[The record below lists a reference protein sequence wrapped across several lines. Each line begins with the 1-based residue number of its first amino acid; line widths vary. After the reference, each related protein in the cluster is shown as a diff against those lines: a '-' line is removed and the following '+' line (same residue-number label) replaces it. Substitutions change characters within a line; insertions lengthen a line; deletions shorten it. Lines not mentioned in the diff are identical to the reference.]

1 MSNIDNETKVR
12 LLGYYSRP
20 NQIMK
25 PESERI
31 EEANELAPLLCNS
44 IQSLYQNPETDEE
57 LKKVILAPT
66 VFVFKNEAGN
76 LVAYFTKD
84 KIARVT
90 GVVYSRSAITQV
102 PLKYKAW
109 FYPGQSIN
117 LITQSNDDA
126 SSSVHEGMDSSSE
139 SKGIVSNNTKREGNK
154 RTSLYPQRVER
165 EEIERVK
172 TRLRLENNYF
182 IGQFSPGQRD
192 GWYKISD
199 IRNTDFTKIEDKE
212 RGIKNLTISFR
223 SKVEF
228 NRFAYYKFTW
238 VLLQSSPLK
247 FGINLREEIVPIYP
261 EDIVRCLHDSIIHYP
276 ASAAKKITRTL
287 DTLNKQLTQSGKEV
301 FIYELLQNANDY
313 PRKHKEGNEIVPDPV
328 DVEFHITDDY
338 LTFQHTGDYFNAK
351 NIAAICDI
359 NDGEKS
365 ENVEAIGYKGIGFK
379 TVFLDNDFVYLST
392 GKYSFRFD
400 KSATDIIN
408 TPWQILPVWTDLREV
423 NPTIKSVFRRHPN
436 EVFRVKFALKP
447 RDRKILTDRKRN
459 DNYIDLFS
467 SVFDSERVILFIPNI
482 RKVRVFWG
490 DSLEPK
496 IIREKSSSHWCVSK
510 ALTDEIPE
518 DTCNRINDVL
528 TNPDADKSGGYDK
541 IPEKYLNFK
550 KTAVKFACEREGRK
564 LLPVK
569 DAILYCYLPAKRADW
584 GFKFLMNTDMVPNG
598 ARDDIADDVELNHV
612 ISKIAGRQ
620 FFYWIKS
627 LIEEGYDASS
637 VFDLIPSFKDCKSG
651 IGKSYEKFISKF
663 EEGFYEKCETEAFI
677 PTVSKDGVIGMS
689 KIADVLYDSTH
700 ITMSGFLS
708 DSEFYSISGETSAL
722 PILSLR
728 SNDNLRR
735 LLKHIGVKHLFD
747 QSRLV
752 KLCEKEAFQQW
763 LLVQENNNNWIDFI
777 INRNYANLFVH
788 KKIFIN
794 GRTNS
799 LEESSNIRY
808 YSKQLRKELSCFI
821 AKYLN
826 FLSDESYNYL
836 EQDEKSRYK
845 SLEKAGYTWQ
855 PFYPYKFAES
865 VLNCKEDYE
874 LLKTLNNSIGFYHMI
889 ARNRE
894 RCFSG
899 DNAAICKKFP
909 LIVDGGVLDSIDG
922 NVIYFNSQEGF
933 KYKTKPWVDK
943 SWFHFLP
950 KEYIEYDKEIMEPFF
965 KQYVSVFTESH
976 FISNI
981 LFSTDHAS
989 AINEKISDKYED
1001 NLDFYKLLF
1010 QNREGDT
1017 INDGS
1022 LQLFCVH
1029 AYKVNGERTFVIPKD
1044 SPVYFNNLAYQEF
1057 IKRPW
1062 LEDEWLYSFDE
1073 SYLRDLGDNSE
1084 ESRKSIMVFFEKKSK
1099 VRISQKAK
1107 FCTEVAMPHLSAIIQ
1122 AINLP
1127 KRDTDNVEAIEC
1139 VDKIKKNNLDFLHYL
1154 SENYSTVFEGNTNYF
1169 NDTSFPFIDSENNF
1183 TNGPLS
1189 VKRFYSVSSDIE
1201 DISSLTWLPDGFV
1214 KVISS
1219 EYKKSFD
1226 DIQQYTALTKK
1237 LGIYDFDYNGFLAD
1251 VILPN
1256 KKEIVNC
1263 INVIEANLSFHKFFR
1278 NHIDNITPENIQK
1291 IADFP
1296 VFIIGEDAPI
1306 LSAGSKGHLLS
1317 DDRLKALINER
1328 FLPASSIDSICEDYL
1343 DGNDKDKKYWV
1354 DTLEN
1359 REINIPA
1366 IVSLLTIDSVKQNI
1380 SKSVEDNV
1388 RFWRLLFSFKD
1399 IKSANLTSLKSLP
1412 IIMKKGTETEYSLH
1426 TLGEDEECYLSDSYF
1441 SDGGAIEYLV
1451 NEYAKNSWL
1460 LSSIYIQD
1468 QPAESK
1474 KDWLVFWQKVG
1485 ILSSNEDIL
1494 LHTIIPHLD
1503 ENVNEKIPILLYNNK
1518 TLIEEKINDKM
1529 KEDFKQ
1535 LHLCTNNGLREIG
1548 DVYFIQEVNGKL
1560 LSEPLPEFP
1569 LSNQISPSYS
1579 KDQVAFFLSLT
1590 DLSLSVITSQAEW
1603 FQPKIDQYLSIQEKA
1618 FNNSLDSKVREA
1630 NLKIIDAIHYEF
1642 IKNLAK
1648 YKPYNPYNNVV
1659 LLALSLTGMPFLK
1672 LWLKRSYDNSYVKAE
1687 TLTLGSAYK
1696 PYCDFESHG
1705 IPQLDHKANA
1715 THEDNSM
1722 IVGLDYISN
1731 DYSTIK
1737 DITPLLN
1744 NLGVHHKFIQKDK
1757 VLLTNHDFCV
1767 YFWTD
1772 YVLHKDRWKEVN
1784 TFIDEG
1790 VFENSPCIP
1799 TSNTVK
1805 KPSELYAWGLIEFV
1819 KRLPGGVDLIPLDIK
1834 KDING
1839 PDGTIYPHPI
1849 YKFNFLSQLSKEH
1862 CFDFLLNSRNV
1873 ELKKAVLKVLLDYKD
1888 NNQLD
1893 QKDIEEYR
1901 RSESNA
1907 LWMNGQNELTHISQL
1922 YAIGRDDA
1930 DTMYNIYLGSDKLVI
1945 SNTNIPDMRFEDICT
1960 QVLGMKVLHAKD
1972 GAFETIPTEPKID
1985 ETVSIVSELKQKS
1998 FLLATILCEDTN
2010 WSALYEKYKTNI
2022 ERLKFIK
2029 CQSISIEYKDDRRL
2043 RGDDVATVHFD
2054 PTSSTFFYVNDWQ
2067 DKFVFDQLLNFL
2079 IKEIGIDSSQN
2090 LMIKRILDTNR
2101 KGRGIDEYVEKF
2113 CKKYYSDAKFVDEL
2127 VQCYP
2132 ETANNLHLTEA
2143 LRIEDGEGF
2152 ISKTPE
2158 YNSTMKE
2165 PYGDTSEVGQ
2175 ENSPRPT
2182 SDTNVPSPPQS
2193 ETSSIKSQDQPQDNP
2208 ESSPQKH
2215 ELGETERSATTI
2227 KNDDSTVPNTPLE
2240 TKDSTDNDF
2249 VPNNNA
2255 ETVDQNPDYDLDQ
2268 GDLMGSVDRDPDF
2281 EPIGSVPR
2289 TPRRRRVPKRFTR
2302 EELERLRS
2310 HGSPLVLESLRE
2322 TAEEIDI
2329 LGRYGILPEQIADTN
2344 YLAQLRLYQNLI
2356 DCGYEPEETEEEF
2369 IRNADDVTTHK
2380 LKGGKYIHA
2389 CSAARGVMYISPSVW
2404 NKIVD
2409 NKCIVCVYLD
2419 GRGKNFHY
2427 INSPEEFL
2435 DLVKKDDVV
2444 IKITGKEKVDVV
2456 RKLYTGLLSGTKGT
2470 AYTLIRV
2477 ASRTNMDA
2485 VFAHYVGAMAE
2496 ADDGNDDNE
2505 Y

>member
-1 MSNIDNETKVR
+1 M
-12 LLGYYSRP
+12 
-20 NQIMK
+20 
-25 PESERI
+25 
-31 EEANELAPLLCNS
+31 
-44 IQSLYQNPETDEE
+44 YQVSP
-57 LKKVILAPT
+57 K
-66 VFVFKNEAGN
+66 
-76 LVAYFTKD
+76 
-84 KIARVT
+84 
-90 GVVYSRSAITQV
+90 
-102 PLKYKAW
+102 
-109 FYPGQSIN
+109 
-117 LITQSNDDA
+117 LI
-126 SSSVHEGMDSSSE
+126 
-139 SKGIVSNNTKREGNK
+139 
-154 RTSLYPQRVER
+154 
-165 EEIERVK
+165 
-172 TRLRLENNYF
+172 
-182 IGQFSPGQRD
+182 
-192 GWYKISD
+192 
-199 IRNTDFTKIEDKE
+199 
-212 RGIKNLTISFR
+212 
-223 SKVEF
+223 
-228 NRFAYYKFTW
+228 
-238 VLLQSSPLK
+238 
-247 FGINLREEIVPIYP
+247 
-261 EDIVRCLHDSIIHYP
+261 
-276 ASAAKKITRTL
+276 
-287 DTLNKQLTQSGKEV
+287 
-301 FIYELLQNANDY
+301 
-313 PRKHKEGNEIVPDPV
+313 
-328 DVEFHITDDY
+328 
-338 LTFQHTGDYFNAK
+338 
-351 NIAAICDI
+351 
-359 NDGEKS
+359 
-365 ENVEAIGYKGIGFK
+365 
-379 TVFLDNDFVYLST
+379 
-392 GKYSFRFD
+392 
-400 KSATDIIN
+400 
-408 TPWQILPVWTDLREV
+408 
-423 NPTIKSVFRRHPN
+423 
-436 EVFRVKFALKP
+436 
-447 RDRKILTDRKRN
+447 
-459 DNYIDLFS
+459 
-467 SVFDSERVILFIPNI
+467 
-482 RKVRVFWG
+482 
-490 DSLEPK
+490 
-496 IIREKSSSHWCVSK
+496 
-510 ALTDEIPE
+510 
-518 DTCNRINDVL
+518 
-528 TNPDADKSGGYDK
+528 
-541 IPEKYLNFK
+541 
-550 KTAVKFACEREGRK
+550 
-564 LLPVK
+564 
-569 DAILYCYLPAKRADW
+569 
-584 GFKFLMNTDMVPNG
+584 
-598 ARDDIADDVELNHV
+598 
-612 ISKIAGRQ
+612 
-620 FFYWIKS
+620 
-627 LIEEGYDASS
+627 
-637 VFDLIPSFKDCKSG
+637 
-651 IGKSYEKFISKF
+651 
-663 EEGFYEKCETEAFI
+663 
-677 PTVSKDGVIGMS
+677 
-689 KIADVLYDSTH
+689 
-700 ITMSGFLS
+700 
-708 DSEFYSISGETSAL
+708 
-722 PILSLR
+722 
-728 SNDNLRR
+728 
-735 LLKHIGVKHLFD
+735 
-747 QSRLV
+747 
-752 KLCEKEAFQQW
+752 
-763 LLVQENNNNWIDFI
+763 
-777 INRNYANLFVH
+777 
-788 KKIFIN
+788 
-794 GRTNS
+794 
-799 LEESSNIRY
+799 
-808 YSKQLRKELSCFI
+808 
-821 AKYLN
+821 
-826 FLSDESYNYL
+826 
-836 EQDEKSRYK
+836 
-845 SLEKAGYTWQ
+845 
-855 PFYPYKFAES
+855 
-865 VLNCKEDYE
+865 
-874 LLKTLNNSIGFYHMI
+874 
-889 ARNRE
+889 
-894 RCFSG
+894 
-899 DNAAICKKFP
+899 
-909 LIVDGGVLDSIDG
+909 
-922 NVIYFNSQEGF
+922 
-933 KYKTKPWVDK
+933 
-943 SWFHFLP
+943 
-950 KEYIEYDKEIMEPFF
+950 
-965 KQYVSVFTESH
+965 
-976 FISNI
+976 ISNI
-981 LFSTDHAS
+981 LLKNDHVIT
-989 AINEKISDKYED
+989 INKKISERYED
-1001 NLDFYKLLF
+1001 NLDFYRLMYKH
-1010 QNREGDT
+1010 REGNT

-1022 LQLFCVH
+1022 LQHFCLH
-1029 AYKVNGERTFVIPKD
+1029 AFKINGESTYVIPKE
-1044 SPVYFNNLAYQEF
+1044 SPVYFNSIAYEEF
-1057 IKRPW
+1057 IKRSW
-1062 LEDEWLYSFDE
+1062 LENEWLYSFDV

-1084 ESRKSIMVFFEKKSK
+1084 ESKKSIMDFFEKKCK

-1107 FCTEVAMPHLSAIIQ
+1107 LCTEVAMTHLSIILQ
-1122 AINLP
+1122 AINMP
-1127 KRDTDNVEAIEC
+1127 KEDTDNNGPSVSADI
-1139 VDKIKKNNLDFLHYL
+1139 IKKNNLDFLHYL

-1169 NDTSFPFIDSENNF
+1169 NDKSFPFIDSEGKF
-1183 TNGPLS
+1183 TNGPLY
-1189 VKRFYSVSSDIE
+1189 VKRFYSVSSDVDE
-1201 DISSLTWLPDGFV
+1201 ISGLTWLPDGFV
-1214 KVISS
+1214 KVISN

-1226 DIQQYTALTKK
+1226 DLQQYSALTKK

-1251 VILPN
+1251 VVLQH
-1256 KKEIVNC
+1256 KQEIVNS
-1263 INVIEANLSFHKFFR
+1263 IQKIEANISFHKFFR
-1278 NHIDNITPENIQK
+1278 NYIDKITPDNIKK

-1296 VFIIGEDAPI
+1296 VFIIGDNAPI
-1306 LSAGSKGHLLS
+1306 LSVSSKGHLLT
-1317 DDRLKALINER
+1317 DNRITALIKGG
-1328 FLPASSIDSICEDYL
+1328 FLPASSIDGICEAYL
-1343 DGNDKDKKYWV
+1343 EHNDKDKKYWV

-1366 IVSLLTIDSVKQNI
+1366 IVSLLTGLFTIDSVKQNI
-1380 SKSVEDNV
+1380 SKSLEDNV

-1399 IKSANLTSLKSLP
+1399 IKSANLILLKSLP
-1412 IIMKKGTETEYSLH
+1412 IIMKKGSETEYSLH

-1535 LHLCTNNGLREIG
+1535 LHLCTKNGLRKIS
-1548 DVYFIQEVNGKL
+1548 DVYFIQEDNDKPL
-1560 LSEPLPEFP
+1560 NEPLPEFP

-1590 DLSLSVITSQAEW
+1590 DLSLSVITTQAEW
-1603 FQPKIDQYLSIQEKA
+1603 FEPKIDQYLSYQEKA
-1618 FNNSLDSKVREA
+1618 FNNSLDSTIRER

-1648 YKPYNPYNNVV
+1648 FKLYNNTL
-1659 LLALSLTGMPFLK
+1659 LLALSLTSIPFLK
-1672 LWLKRSYDNSYVKAE
+1672 LMLKRSYDNSYVKAE
-1687 TLTLGSAYK
+1687 TLTLGTAYK

-1705 IPQLDHKANA
+1705 IPQLDHKAIANL
-1715 THEDNSM
+1715 EDKSK
-1722 IVGLDYISN
+1722 IIGLDYISN
-1731 DYSTIK
+1731 DYSTISG
-1737 DITPLLN
+1737 IIPLLN

-1922 YAIGRDDA
+1922 YAIGKDDA

-1945 SNTNIPDMRFEDICT
+1945 SNTNIPDVRFEDICT

-2113 CKKYYSDAKFVDEL
+2113 CKKYYSDSKFVDEL
-2127 VQCYP
+2127 IQCYP

-2182 SDTNVPSPPQS
+2182 SDTNVPSSPQS
-2193 ETSSIKSQDQPQDNP
+2193 VTSSFKSQDQPQDNP

-2215 ELGETERSATTI
+2215 ELGETERSASTI
-2227 KNDDSTVPNTPLE
+2227 KTDDSTVPNTILE
-2240 TKDSTDNDF
+2240 TKGSTDDDYDY
-2249 VPNNNA
+2249 VPDDNA
-2255 ETVDQNPDYDLDQ
+2255 ETFGQNRDYDPDQ

-2310 HGSPLVLESLRE
+2310 HGSPLVLESLQE
-2322 TAEEIDI
+2322 TEEEIDI

-2369 IRNADDVTTHK
+2369 IKNADDVTTHE

-2389 CSAARGVMYISPSVW
+2389 CSAARGVMYISPSIW

-2456 RKLYTGLLSGTKGT
+2456 QKLYTGLLSGTKGT

-2496 ADDGNDDNE
+2496 ENDGNDYE
-2505 Y
+2505 KF

>member
-154 RTSLYPQRVER
+154 RTSLYPLRVER

-496 IIREKSSSHWCVSK
+496 IIREKSSSHWCVSE

-518 DTCNRINDVL
+518 DICNRINDVL

-663 EEGFYEKCETEAFI
+663 EEGFYEKCKTEAFI

-728 SNDNLRR
+728 SNDNLRKLFR
-735 LLKHIGVKHLFD
+735 HIGANHHFD

-752 KLCEKEAFQQW
+752 ALCEKEAFQKW

-777 INRNYANLFVH
+777 IDRNYANLFVH

-799 LEESSNIRY
+799 LEESSNLLY

-821 AKYLN
+821 DKYIN
-826 FLSDESYNYL
+826 YLSDESYNYL
-836 EQDEKSRYK
+836 KQDEKSRYQ
-845 SLEKAGYTWQ
+845 SLVNAGYSWQ
-855 PFYPYKFAES
+855 LFYPYRFAES

-894 RCFSG
+894 KCFSG
-899 DNAAICKKFP
+899 DFAAICKKFP
-909 LIVDGGVLDSIDG
+909 LIVDEGILDSIDE
-922 NVIYFNSQEGF
+922 NVIYFNSQEGL

-950 KEYIEYDKEIMEPFF
+950 KEYIEYDKDVMEPFF
-965 KQYVSVFTESH
+965 KRYVSSFSETN

-981 LFSTDHAS
+981 LLKSDHVIT
-989 AINEKISDKYED
+989 INKKISEKYED
-1001 NLDFYKLLF
+1001 NLDFYRLMYKH
-1010 QNREGDT
+1010 REGDT

-1022 LQLFCVH
+1022 LQHYCLH
-1029 AYKVNGERTFVIPKD
+1029 AFKINGESTYVIPKE
-1044 SPVYFNNLAYQEF
+1044 SPVYFNNIAYEDF

-1062 LEDEWLYSFDE
+1062 LENEWLYSFDV

-1084 ESRKSIMVFFEKKSK
+1084 ESKKSIMDFFEKKCK

-1122 AINLP
+1122 AINIP
-1127 KRDTDNVEAIEC
+1127 KKETDNVEAIIC
-1139 VDKIKKNNLDFLHYL
+1139 IDKIKKNNFDFLHYL

-1169 NDTSFPFIDSENNF
+1169 NDKSFPFIDSEGNF

-1189 VKRFYSVSSDIE
+1189 VKRFYSISSDVDE
-1201 DISSLTWLPDGFV
+1201 ISSLTWLPDGYV
-1214 KVISS
+1214 KVISN
-1219 EYKKSFD
+1219 EYKQSFD
-1226 DIQQYTALTKK
+1226 DLQQYTALTKK
-1237 LGIYDFDYNGFLAD
+1237 LGIYDFDYNGFLTD
-1251 VILPN
+1251 VVLQY
-1256 KKEIVNC
+1256 KQEIVNC
-1263 INVIEANLSFHKFFR
+1263 IKEIEANVSFHKFFR
-1278 NHIDNITPENIQK
+1278 NHIDKITPENIKK

-1296 VFIIGEDAPI
+1296 VFIIGDGAPL
-1306 LSAGSKGHLLS
+1306 LSESSKGHLLT
-1317 DDRLKALINER
+1317 DNRLAALINEG
-1328 FLPASSIDSICEDYL
+1328 FLPASSIDGICKVYL

-1366 IVSLLTIDSVKQNI
+1366 IVSLLTIDSVKQTI

-1399 IKSANLTSLKSLP
+1399 IKSANLTLLKSLP
-1412 IIMKKGTETEYSLH
+1412 IIMKKGSETESSLH
-1426 TLGEDEECYLSDSYF
+1426 ILGEEEECYLSDSYY

-1451 NEYAKNSWL
+1451 KEYAENSWL

-1468 QPAESK
+1468 QPTESK
-1474 KDWLVFWQKVG
+1474 KDWFVFWQKVG

-1494 LHTIIPHLD
+1494 LHTIIPHLN
-1503 ENVNEKIPILLYNNK
+1503 ENVDEKIPILLYNNK
-1518 TLIEEKINDKM
+1518 TLIEEKINDEM

-1535 LHLCTNNGLREIG
+1535 LHLCTNNGLRKIG

-1579 KDQVAFFLSLT
+1579 KDQVEFFLSLT

-1618 FNNSLDSKVREA
+1618 FNDSLDKSVRES

-1648 YKPYNPYNNVV
+1648 FKPYNNVQ
-1659 LLALSLTGMPFLK
+1659 LLALSLIGMPFLK

-1687 TLTLGSAYK
+1687 TLTLGTAYK

-1705 IPQLDHKANA
+1705 IPQLDHKAIA
-1715 THEDNSM
+1715 TLEDKPK
-1722 IVGLDYISN
+1722 IIGLDYISN
-1731 DYSTIK
+1731 VYSTIK
-1737 DITPLLN
+1737 DIIPLLN
-1744 NLGVHHKFIQKDK
+1744 NLGVHHKFIRKDK
-1757 VLLTNHDFCV
+1757 DLLANHDFCV

-1790 VFENSPCIP
+1790 VFENLPCVP
-1799 TSNTVK
+1799 TNNTVK
-1805 KPSELYAWGLIEFV
+1805 KPSDLYSRVLIDYV
-1819 KRLPGGVDLIPLDIK
+1819 KRLSGGADLIPLDIK
-1834 KDING
+1834 KDITG

-1849 YKFNFLSQLSKEH
+1849 YKFNYLSQLSKEH
-1862 CFDFLLNSRNV
+1862 CFEFLCNSRNV

-1888 NNQLD
+1888 NDQLD
-1893 QKDIEEYR
+1893 LKDIEEYR
-1901 RSESNA
+1901 RPESNA
-1907 LWMNGQNELTHISQL
+1907 VWMNGQNEPTHISRL
-1922 YAIGRDDA
+1922 YAIGKDDTDA
-1930 DTMYNIYLGSDKLVI
+1930 MYNIYLGSDKLVI
-1945 SNTNIPDMRFEDICT
+1945 SNTNIPDTRFEDICS

-1972 GAFETIPTEPKID
+1972 GVFETIPTEPKID
-1985 ETVSIVSELKQKS
+1985 ETASIVSELKQKS

-2010 WSALYEKYKTNI
+2010 WLEPYEQYKTNI
-2022 ERLKFIK
+2022 ERLKFVK
-2029 CQSISIEYKDDRRL
+2029 CQSISIEYIDDRRL

-2079 IKEIGIDSSQN
+2079 IKEIGIDSSQS

-2101 KGRGIDEYVEKF
+2101 RGRGIDEYVDKF
-2113 CKKYYSDAKFVDEL
+2113 CKKYYSDSNFVDVL
-2127 VQCYP
+2127 VECYP
-2132 ETANNLHLTEA
+2132 DTAKNLRLTEA
-2143 LRIEDGEGF
+2143 LKTEDGEGF
-2152 ISKTPE
+2152 VSEAPE

-2165 PYGDTSEVGQ
+2165 SHGDSSEMGL
-2175 ENSPRPT
+2175 EDSPKPT
-2182 SDTNVPSPPQS
+2182 IDTNELTNRSS
-2193 ETSSIKSQDQPQDNP
+2193 ETSTVKSQDQPQG
-2208 ESSPQKH
+2208 SSENSQPH
-2215 ELGETERSATTI
+2215 EHEFEKTERPASTTER
-2227 KNDDSTVPNTPLE
+2227 DDTSMPKTPAAERGSTH
-2240 TKDSTDNDF
+2240 DGYDNDSD
-2249 VPNNNA
+2249 VENN
-2255 ETVDQNPDYDLDQ
+2255 EYDPDQ
-2268 GDLMGSVDRDPDF
+2268 GDPMGSVDRDTDYD
-2281 EPIGSVPR
+2281 PIGSVPR
-2289 TPRRRRVPKRFTR
+2289 SPRRRRHPKPYTP
-2302 EELERLRS
+2302 EELDRLRS
-2310 HGSPLVLESLRE
+2310 HGSPLQLESLAP
-2322 TAEEIDI
+2322 TDEEIDI
-2329 LGRYGILPEQIADTN
+2329 LAHCGISVEQIADTN

-2356 DCGYEPEETEEEF
+2356 DQGVEPEETREEF
-2369 IRNADDVTTHK
+2369 VKNADDVTTHI
-2380 LKGGKYIHA
+2380 LKNGKYIHT

-2404 NKIVD
+2404 NKVVD
-2409 NKCIVCVYLD
+2409 GKWVICVYLD
-2419 GRGKNFHY
+2419 GQGKNFHF
-2427 INSPEEFL
+2427 INSAEEFL

-2456 RKLYTGLLSGTKGT
+2456 RTLYSGLLSGTKGT

-2496 ADDGNDDNE
+2496 ADDGNE